1 MFKPGDVVM
10 QEKTMVNKLN
20 FKDNKQNRLSIVLF
34 SYEENDKIYYAT
46 VPVTNASRGTYN
58 KIISKNHL
66 YMPYSI
72 LNDTKFCCAKID
84 SIYLYDENNLKKAD
98 ISINERT
105 LMLLF
110 KKILTI
116 EVEDYQKE
124 LYDFIK
130 IMINDHMDRCAS
142 KEKQEKKKILKE
154 RKAKRKILKQTYK
167 NNK

>member
-46 VPVTNASRGTYN
+46 VPVTNASRGTYS
-58 KIISKNHL
+58 KVISKNHL
-66 YMPYSI
+66 YMPFSI
-72 LNDTKFCCAKID
+72 LSDTKFCCAKID

-98 ISINERT
+98 ISINEHA

-142 KEKQEKKKILKE
+142 KEKQEKKKRLKE

>member
-66 YMPYSI
+66 YIPFSI
-72 LNDTKFCCAKID
+72 LSDTKFCCAKID

-110 KKILTI
+110 KKVLTI

-142 KEKQEKKKILKE
+142 KEKQEKKKRLKE

>member
-46 VPVTNASRGTYN
+46 VPVTNASRGIYN

>member
-20 FKDNKQNRLSIVLF
+20 FKDNKKDRLSIVLF
-34 SYEENDKIYYAT
+34 SFKENDKIYYAT
-46 VPVTNASRGTYN
+46 VPITNITKTNHY
-58 KIISKNHL
+58 KILSNNYL

-72 LNDTKFCCAKID
+72 LNDTKLCCAKID
-84 SIYLYDENNLKKAD
+84 SIYLYGENSLTKTD
-98 ISINERT
+98 ININEHT
-105 LMLLF
+105 LMILF

-130 IMINDHMDRCAS
+130 IMINDHLDRCVS
-142 KEKQEKKKILKE
+142 KEKQEKKKRLKE

>member
-34 SYEENDKIYYAT
+34 SYEENNKLYYAT
-46 VPVTNASRGTYN
+46 VPVTNATRGTYN

-84 SIYLYDENNLKKAD
+84 SIYLYDENNLTKTD
-98 ISINERT
+98 ININERT

-130 IMINDHMDRCAS
+130 IMINDHMDRYTS
-142 KEKQEKKKILKE
+142 KEKQEKKRILKE
-154 RKAKRKILKQTYK
+154 KKAKK
-167 NNK
+167 NIKTNLQE

>member
-66 YMPYSI
+66 YIPFSI
-72 LNDTKFCCAKID
+72 LSDTKFCCAKID

-142 KEKQEKKKILKE
+142 KEKQEKKKKLKE
-154 RKAKRKILKQTYK
+154 RKAKRKVLKQTYK